1 VSGFPG
7 AAREIVGRMTAE
19 AAAAPARA
27 VAFQG
32 APGCNSHSAAFTVFP
47 ECLPLPCYSFE
58 EALDAVSAGRAGRAV
73 IPIENSL
80 HGRVA
85 DIHFLLPE
93 SGLHIVGEYFHPIAH
108 CLVGVGERAAVREVR
123 SHPQALGQ
131 CRRTLRACDLSP
143 VTHADTAAAAAEV
156 ADLADPAVAALAPP
170 LSAEIY
176 GLRILEPQMS
186 DSSDNVTRF
195 VTLSAAP
202 GAMEGDAPWVT
213 TLLFSLRSVPAALFK
228 ALGGFA
234 TNGVNLTK
242 LESYHR
248 PGTFV
253 ATEFYCD
260 IAGHPGDPA
269 VARAIDE
276 LEFHS
281 DWVRILGSYPS
292 AIDRSL

>member
-1 VSGFPG
+1 VNAFPS
-7 AAREIVGRMTAE
+7 AARDMVRRMTVE
-19 AAAAPARA
+19 AAIEPARA

-32 APGCNSHSAAFTVFP
+32 APGCNSHSAALAVFP
-47 ECLPLPCYSFE
+47 TALPLPCYSFE
-58 EALDAVSAGRAGRAV
+58 EALDAVSSGRAGRAV

-93 SGLHIVGEYFHPIAH
+93 SGLYIVGEYFHPIAH
-108 CLVGVGERAAVREVR
+108 CLVGVGEVAEVREVR

-131 CRRTLRACDLSP
+131 CRRTLRARDLSP

-156 ADLADPAVAALAPP
+156 AGLADPSVAALAPP

-176 GLRILEPQMS
+176 GLNIFEPQMS
-186 DSSDNVTRF
+186 DSADNVTRF
-195 VTLSAAP
+195 VTLSAYNAP
-202 GAMEGDAPWVT
+202 IDSDRPQVT
-213 TLLFSLRSVPAALFK
+213 TLLFGVRSIPAALFK

-253 ATEFYCD
+253 AAEFYCD

-276 LEFHS
+276 LKFHS

-292 AIDRSL
+292 AIDRTL